1 MAVGPGH
8 AGHAMGTPVMTAAD
22 RWRTGLAL
30 WAIPEHI
37 LAAAPASPHAFSVRR
52 FSELADEA
60 VRQPPTITHRRAAA
74 RLPEGGSVLDVG
86 CGGGAGSL
94 PLADRAGLL
103 IGADQSAE
111 MLRAYREAAG
121 RAGVAARTVQGAWPE
136 AAGDA
141 PVADVV
147 VCLHVIYNV
156 AALVSFAEALTAHA
170 RHRVVLEFPTRH
182 PLDWL
187 GPYWKAVHDLDRPHV
202 PTADDALELFT
213 DLGYAPRQ
221 ERWERA
227 NSLHGAS
234 LDDRVAFVCQRLA
247 VGNDRRAEVAAL
259 VTELGVPTSRTVV
272 TAWWDVDVSEE
283 PRPERAVA

>member
-1 MAVGPGH
+1 
-8 AGHAMGTPVMTAAD
+8 MTAAD
-22 RWRTGLAL
+22 RWRRGLEQ

-37 LAAAPASPHAFSVRR
+37 LSAAPANPHAFSVRR

-74 RLPEGGSVLDVG
+74 RLPDGGSVLDVG

-103 IGADQSAE
+103 VGADQSAE
-111 MLRAYREAAG
+111 MLRAYRAAAG
-121 RAGVAARTVQGAWPE
+121 RAGVPVRTVQGGWPD

-156 AALVSFAEALTAHA
+156 AALVPFAGALTSHA

-187 GPYWKAVHDLDRPHV
+187 GPYWKAVHDLDRPKV
-202 PTADDALELFT
+202 PTADDALEAFT

-221 ERWERA
+221 ERWERS

-234 LDDRVAFVCQRLA
+234 LDDRVAFVSQRLA
-247 VGNDRRAEVAAL
+247 VGDDRRAEVAAL
-259 VTELGVPTSRTVV
+259 VTDLGVPTTRTVV

-283 PRPERAVA
+283 PRPEQAVA

>member
-1 MAVGPGH
+1 
-8 AGHAMGTPVMTAAD
+8 MTAAD
-22 RWRTGLAL
+22 RWRVGLAQ
-30 WAIPEHI
+30 WAIPDRI
-37 LAAAPASPHAFSVRR
+37 LAAAPADPHAFSVRR

-60 VRQPPTITHRRAAA
+60 VRQPPTVTHHRAAA
-74 RLPEGGSVLDVG
+74 RLPDGGSVLDVG

-103 IGADQSAE
+103 IGSDQSAE
-111 MLRAYREAAG
+111 MLRAYAEAAG
-121 RAGVAARTVQGAWPE
+121 RAGVPVHTVQGTWPE
-136 AAGDA
+136 AAAGA

-156 AALVSFAEALTAHA
+156 APLVSFAEALTAHA

-187 GPYWKAVHDLDRPHV
+187 RPYWRAVHGVERPHV
-202 PTADDALELFT
+202 PTADDALEVFA
-213 DLGYAPRQ
+213 DLGYAPRH
-221 ERWERA
+221 ERWERP
-227 NSLHGAS
+227 NSLHDAP
-234 LDDRVAFVCQRLA
+234 LDDKVAFVCQRLA
-247 VGNDRRAEVAAL
+247 VRDDRRAEVAAL
-259 VTELGVPTSRTVV
+259 VSELGVPTARTVV